1 MLDQYIAQAKGK
13 RRAMQERL
21 AKKKKKKLMSSEV
34 EADPVDQIQ
43 VLYMAHS

>member
-13 RRAMQERL
+13 RRVMQERL
-21 AKKKKKKLMSSEV
+21 TKKKKKLKSSEV